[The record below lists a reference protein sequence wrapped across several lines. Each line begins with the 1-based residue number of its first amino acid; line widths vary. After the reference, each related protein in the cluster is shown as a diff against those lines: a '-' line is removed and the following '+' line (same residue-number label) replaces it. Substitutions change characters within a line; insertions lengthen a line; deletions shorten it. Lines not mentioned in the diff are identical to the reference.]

1 MSKIRALALE
11 LAPFTKLSRDAN
23 LIVLAAG
30 LSSLPFGYLMVIQS
44 IYLKMIGIDE
54 GSIGLILSVSTLTS
68 SLLIIPFG
76 ILSDRYSRKWIMIFG
91 QALTAFAWL
100 IYAGLAEVWGFYAS
114 SLLLGIGTAG
124 IFGPYQALLAEKTT
138 DEDRTVAFSLSAF
151 AYMAGSTV
159 GAMASGVPE
168 WLIREIGSGIFQAY
182 RPLFLAAFLISS
194 LASLILIPLRES
206 PPIRRGGK
214 ILPTKS
220 RKEIGKLSAVTML
233 VGLGAG
239 LIISLIPLW
248 LHLRF
253 GVGGAELGP
262 LFVVANAVMAASYL
276 VSPTLSRR
284 IGPVRAIVSTQML
297 STAFLVIMPVMP
309 AYNIVAVLYVIR
321 TFLMNMSGPIQSAF
335 IMSLISPEER
345 ASASAICSPQS
356 GVVWGVSY
364 SVSQG
369 IGGFMLEQG
378 MLALPFYICG
388 LLYLLASIFFLVFFR
403 ESKV

>member
-1 MSKIRALALE
+1 MSKMKALALE
-11 LAPFTKLSRDAN
+11 LAPFTKLNRDAN
-23 LIVLAAG
+23 FIVLAAG

-44 IYLKMIGIDE
+44 IYLKSIGIDE

-68 SLLIIPFG
+68 SLLIIPLG
-76 ILSDRYSRKWIMIFG
+76 ILSDRYSRKWIMILG

-100 IYAGLAEVWGFYAS
+100 IYAGFVEIWGFYAS
-114 SLLLGIGTAG
+114 SLLLGIGNAG
-124 IFGPYQALLAEKTT
+124 IFAPYQALLAEKTT
-138 DEDRTVAFSLSAF
+138 DEDRTIAFSLSSF
-151 AYMAGSTV
+151 AYMAGSTA

-168 WLIREIGSGIFQAY
+168 WLIREQGSDIVLAY
-182 RPLFLAAFLISS
+182 RPLFLAAFFLSS

-206 PPIRRGGK
+206 QITKRDAK

-220 RKEIGKLSAVTML
+220 RREIGKLSAVTVL
-233 VGLGAG
+233 IGLGAG
-239 LIISLIPLW
+239 LIISMLPLW
-248 LHLRF
+248 LHLKF
-253 GVGGAELGP
+253 GVGGSELGP

-276 VSPTLSRR
+276 FSPALSRR
-284 IGPVRAIVSTQML
+284 VGPVRAIVSTQIL
-297 STAFLVIMPVMP
+297 STAFLVIMPVIP
-309 AYNIVAVLYVIR
+309 VYSIVAILYVIR

-335 IMSLISPEER
+335 MMSLVSPDER

-356 GVVWGVSY
+356 GIVWGVSY

-388 LLYLLASIFFLVFFR
+388 VLYMLASVLFFVFYGK
-403 ESKV
+403 SKI